1 MEAGGSCAPTRNVC
15 CGVMRQEPLRP
26 CSVSFVLVSSD
37 ESTMRGFV
45 SGLAA
50 GVVLTAVTN
59 LVAAPAIVD
68 LVGDAQTGV
77 TRLSVERVDD
87 SGTQRVNR
95 TAKGDRLD
103 VMERVVLPRDKRPP
117 PQQEEPRQQQERILA
132 GCEPV
137 VSPLSVS
144 VSAANVPRHCVAGLR
159 GPLPAG

>member
-1 MEAGGSCAPTRNVC
+1 
-15 CGVMRQEPLRP
+15 
-26 CSVSFVLVSSD
+26 
-37 ESTMRGFV
+37 MRGFV

-50 GVVLTAVTN
+50 GVALTAVTN

-77 TRLSVERVDD
+77 IRLAITRIDD
-87 SGTQRVNR
+87 TGTQRVNR
-95 TAKGDRLD
+95 AAKGDRLD
-103 VMERVVLPRDKRPP
+103 AMARVVLPRDKRPAQLQE
-117 PQQEEPRQQQERILA
+117 PQQQREKILA

-144 VSAANVPRHCVAGLR
+144 VSAGNFPRHCVAGLR